1 MWRPMTTCSLP
12 TTAMLFSDW
21 QATMQLL
28 QPTQAFMSM
37 AMPQA

>member
-1 MWRPMTTCSLP
+1 MWRPMAICSLP

-28 QPTQAFMSM
+28 QPTHEFRSI